1 MSEDPAAARPVVP
14 AAAPTAAPDAAANA
28 RLPAGS
34 LFTPCDPAEL
44 DFATTDE
51 LGPLD
56 EAIGQKRAAEAVHY
70 AMGMRH
76 AGYNLFAFGPAGTG
90 KYDFVRSYAERIAAA
105 WPAPSDWC
113 YVHNFA
119 EPHKPRAIRLP
130 PGKARPFH
138 DDSQQLIDELR
149 HAIPAAFESEEYRN
163 RKNVIQEQFKERQEE
178 RFNALQGRARERD
191 VALIRTPVGLALAPV
206 KDGEVLGPKEFEQL
220 SGEEKH
226 RRAADSEALQKEL
239 EAFLREIPT
248 WEKEQREQVKG
259 LNRETTM
266 YAVGHL
272 IDALKSGWA
281 DFPAV
286 LAHLDAVRDDVIDN
300 ADDFLPQE
308 QSGPQLMLAAA
319 ERGPGAGGGPFRRY
333 RVNVLVDQ
341 GQRGEGGGPAGGAP
355 VIYEDHPT
363 QPNLVG
369 RIEHLAQFGTLV
381 TDFTLIKAG
390 ALHRANGGC
399 LIVDARKL
407 LMHAYAYET
416 FKRALRSSCIRI
428 ESPAESLGWSST
440 TTLEP
445 EAIPLDLKVVLL
457 GDPTIYYLL
466 TFYDPEFSELF
477 RVAADFGARMDRGN
491 GNTGRYARLIGGIVS
506 KAGVR
511 PFDRSAVARIIE
523 QSARIAGDADK
534 LSTHMDT
541 LDDLVR
547 ETDYWAGDAG
557 AEVAAAAHVDAAIA
571 AKTFRSDSLR
581 ERIQEEIRRETIVI
595 ETDGARVGQVN
606 GLAVIQLNHFAF
618 GRPSRISARVRLG
631 KGEVIDI
638 EREVALGGPL
648 HTKGVLILASYLGTR
663 YASEQPLSLSAS
675 LVFEQSYGGVD
686 GDSAS
691 SAELY
696 ALISALAG
704 IPIRQSL
711 AVTGSVDQQGRVQ
724 AIGGVNEKIEGFF
737 DVCAARGLTGDQG
750 VLIPAAN
757 VKHLMLSKD
766 VVEACANGRF
776 AVYGVSSIDEGI
788 EILTGVPAGEA
799 DEAGAYPIGTVNR
812 AVMLRLARF
821 ASVARRLA
829 AEDRRRAG
837 GAKENRDDRERR
849 G

>member
-1 MSEDPAAARPVVP
+1 MTDAPAAS
-14 AAAPTAAPDAAANA
+14 DAA
-28 RLPAGS
+28 RLPVHA
-34 LFTPCDPAEL
+34 LFTPCDPGEL
-44 DFATTDE
+44 DFATTAAIE
-51 LGPLD
+51 PLD
-56 EAIGQKRAAEAVHY
+56 EAIGQQRAAEAVHY

-76 AGYNLFAFGPAGTG
+76 AGYNLFAFGPTGTG
-90 KYDFVRSYAERIAAA
+90 KYDFVRSYAERIAAGWA
-105 WPAPSDWC
+105 TPLEWC

-138 DDSQQLIDELR
+138 DDTQQLIDELR
-149 HAIPAAFESEEYRN
+149 HAIPAAFESDEYRN

-178 RFNALQGRARERD
+178 GFNALQARARERD
-191 VALIRTPVGLALAPV
+191 VALIRTPVGLALAPL

-220 SGEEKH
+220 SAEDKH
-226 RRAADSEALQKEL
+226 RRAAESEALQKEL
-239 EAFLREIPT
+239 EAFLREIPN
-248 WEKEQREQVKG
+248 WEKEQREQIKN

-272 IDALKSGWA
+272 IDELKKRWA
-281 DFPAV
+281 EFSAV
-286 LAHLDAVRDDVIDN
+286 LAHLDAVRDDVIEN

-308 QSGPQLMLAAA
+308 QTGPQLMLAAA
-319 ERGPGAGGGPFRRY
+319 ERGQAAGGPFRRY
-333 RVNVLVDQ
+333 QVNVLVDQ
-341 GQRGEGGGPAGGAP
+341 TQGADGGGPVEGAP

-369 RIEHLAQFGTLV
+369 RIEHMAQFGTLV
-381 TDFTLIKAG
+381 TDFTLIKPG

-416 FKRALRSSCIRI
+416 FKRALRSGCIRI
-428 ESPAESLGWSST
+428 ESPAESLGWTST

-477 RVAADFGARMDRGN
+477 RVAADFGGRMDRGN
-491 GNTGRYARLIGGIVS
+491 GNTARYARLIGGIVRN
-506 KAGVR
+506 AGVR
-511 PFDRSAVARIIE
+511 PFDRSAVARVVE
-523 QSARIAGDADK
+523 HSARIAGDAEK

-557 AEVAAAAHVDAAIA
+557 AEVATAVHVDAAIA
-571 AKTFRSDSLR
+571 AKIFRSDSLR

-618 GRPSRISARVRLG
+618 GRPSRISCGVRLG
-631 KGEVIDI
+631 KGEVVDI

-648 HTKGVLILASYLGTR
+648 HTKGVLILSSYLGTR

-696 ALISALAG
+696 ALISAMAE

-711 AVTGSVDQQGRVQ
+711 AVTGSVDQLGRVQ
-724 AIGGVNEKIEGFF
+724 AIGGVN
-737 DVCAARGLTGDQG
+737 
-750 VLIPAAN
+750 
-757 VKHLMLSKD
+757 
-766 VVEACANGRF
+766 
-776 AVYGVSSIDEGI
+776 
-788 EILTGVPAGEA
+788 
-799 DEAGAYPIGTVNR
+799 
-812 AVMLRLARF
+812 
-821 ASVARRLA
+821 
-829 AEDRRRAG
+829 
-837 GAKENRDDRERR
+837 
-849 G
+849 

>member
-1 MSEDPAAARPVVP
+1 MTDVPAAAARPSAAS
-14 AAAPTAAPDAAANA
+14 AAAGAVPLSAE
-28 RLPAGS
+28 L
-34 LFTPCDPAEL
+34 LFTPCDPGEL
-44 DFATTDE
+44 DFATTAE
-51 LGPLD
+51 LEPLD
-56 EAIGQKRAAEAVHY
+56 EAIGQKRAAEAVHF

-90 KYDFVRSYAERIAAA
+90 KYDFVRSYAERIAAGWA
-105 WPAPSDWC
+105 APSDWC

-138 DDSQQLIDELR
+138 DDTQQLIDELR
-149 HAIPAAFESEEYRN
+149 HAIPAAFESEEHRN

-178 RFNALQGRARERD
+178 GFNALQARARERD
-191 VALIRTPVGLALAPV
+191 VALIRTPVGLALAPI

-220 SGEEKH
+220 SAEEKQ
-226 RRAADSEALQKEL
+226 RRALSSEALQKEL
-239 EAFLREIPT
+239 EAFLREIPN
-248 WEKEQREQVKG
+248 WEKEQREQIKT

-272 IDALKSGWA
+272 IDGLKTRWA
-281 DFPAV
+281 EFPAV
-286 LAHLDAVRDDVIDN
+286 LAHLDAVRDDVIEN

-308 QSGPQLMLAAA
+308 QSGAQIMLAAA
-319 ERGPGAGGGPFRRY
+319 ERGQGQAGSGPFRRY

-341 GQRGEGGGPAGGAP
+341 TQRGDGAGPAEGAP
-355 VIYEDHPT
+355 VVYEDHPT

-369 RIEHLAQFGTLV
+369 RIEHMAQFGTLV
-381 TDFTLIKAG
+381 TDFTLIKPG

-407 LMHAYAYET
+407 LMHPYAYET
-416 FKRALRSSCIRI
+416 FKRALRSACIRI
-428 ESPAESLGWSST
+428 ESPAEALGFTST

-457 GDPTIYYLL
+457 GDPMIYYLL

-477 RVAADFGARMDRGN
+477 RVAADFGGRMDRGN
-491 GNTGRYARLIGGIVS
+491 GNTGRYARLIGGIVN

-511 PFDRSAVARIIE
+511 PFDRSAVARIVE
-523 QSARIAGDADK
+523 QSARIAGDAEK

-541 LDDLVR
+541 IDDLVR

-557 AEVAAAAHVDAAIA
+557 ADVATAAHVDAAIA
-571 AKTFRSDSLR
+571 AKIFRSDSLR

-595 ETDGARVGQVN
+595 ETEGARVGQVN

-618 GRPSRISARVRLG
+618 GRPSRISCRVRLG
-631 KGEVIDI
+631 KGEVVDI

-648 HTKGVLILASYLGTR
+648 HTKGVLILSSYLGTR

-675 LVFEQSYGGVD
+675 LVFEQSYRGVD

-696 ALISALAG
+696 ALLSALSE

-737 DVCAARGLTGDQG
+737 DVCAARGLTGEQG
-750 VLIPAAN
+750 VLIPSAN
-757 VKHLMLSKD
+757 VKHLMLRKD
-766 VVEACANGRF
+766 VVEACAEGRF

-788 EILTGVPAGEA
+788 EILTGVPAGRA
-799 DEAGAYPIGTVNR
+799 DESGAYPIGTVNR
-812 AVMLRLARF
+812 AVALRLARF

-829 AEDRRRAG
+829 AEERRRPVA
-837 GAKENRDDRERR
+837 AKEKSADKER
-849 G
+849 GE

>member
-1 MSEDPAAARPVVP
+1 MTDAPAAS
-14 AAAPTAAPDAAANA
+14 DAA
-28 RLPAGS
+28 RLPVHA
-34 LFTPCDPAEL
+34 LFTPCDPGEL
-44 DFATTDE
+44 DFATTAAIE
-51 LGPLD
+51 PLD
-56 EAIGQKRAAEAVHY
+56 EAIGQQRAAEAVHY

-76 AGYNLFAFGPAGTG
+76 AGYNLFAFGPTGTG
-90 KYDFVRSYAERIAAA
+90 KYDFVRSYAERIAAGWA
-105 WPAPSDWC
+105 TPLEWC

-138 DDSQQLIDELR
+138 DDTQQLIDELR
-149 HAIPAAFESEEYRN
+149 HAIPAAFESDEYRN

-178 RFNALQGRARERD
+178 GFNALQARARERD
-191 VALIRTPVGLALAPV
+191 VALIRTPVGLALAPL

-220 SGEEKH
+220 SAEDKH
-226 RRAADSEALQKEL
+226 RRAAESEALQKEL
-239 EAFLREIPT
+239 EAFLREIPN
-248 WEKEQREQVKG
+248 WEKEQREQIKN

-272 IDALKSGWA
+272 IDELKKRWR

-286 LAHLDAVRDDVIDN
+286 LAHLDAVRDDVIEN

-308 QSGPQLMLAAA
+308 QTGPQLMLAAA
-319 ERGPGAGGGPFRRY
+319 ERGQAAGGPFRRY
-333 RVNVLVDQ
+333 QVNVLVDQ
-341 GQRGEGGGPAGGAP
+341 TQGADGGGAVDGAP

-369 RIEHLAQFGTLV
+369 RIEHMAQFGTLV
-381 TDFTLIKAG
+381 TDFTLIKPG

-416 FKRALRSSCIRI
+416 FKRALRSGCIRI
-428 ESPAESLGWSST
+428 ESPAESLGWTST

-477 RVAADFGARMDRGN
+477 RVAADFGGRMDRGN
-491 GNTGRYARLIGGIVS
+491 GNTARYARLIGGIVRN
-506 KAGVR
+506 AGVR
-511 PFDRSAVARIIE
+511 PFDRSAVARVVE
-523 QSARIAGDADK
+523 HSARIAGDAEK

-547 ETDYWAGDAG
+547 ETDYWAGDAS
-557 AEVAAAAHVDAAIA
+557 AEVATAVHVDAAIA
-571 AKTFRSDSLR
+571 AKIFRSDSLR

-595 ETDGARVGQVN
+595 ETAGARVGQVN

-618 GRPSRISARVRLG
+618 GRPSRISCRVRFG
-631 KGEVIDI
+631 KGEVVDI

-648 HTKGVLILASYLGTR
+648 HTKGVLILSSYLGTR

-696 ALISALAG
+696 ALISA
-704 IPIRQSL
+704 
-711 AVTGSVDQQGRVQ
+711 
-724 AIGGVNEKIEGFF
+724 
-737 DVCAARGLTGDQG
+737 
-750 VLIPAAN
+750 
-757 VKHLMLSKD
+757 
-766 VVEACANGRF
+766 
-776 AVYGVSSIDEGI
+776 
-788 EILTGVPAGEA
+788 
-799 DEAGAYPIGTVNR
+799 
-812 AVMLRLARF
+812 
-821 ASVARRLA
+821 
-829 AEDRRRAG
+829 
-837 GAKENRDDRERR
+837 
-849 G
+849 